1 MTDSRPEPYYNDLMT
16 HQDINDIVYDH
27 LLEHKDTLQRLMDVR
42 SCKNREEIM
51 ALGVTPD
58 QLTKLIGPATCF
70 DDYTSQIPALDDKT
84 YKIRLRDKELAKTLM
99 ITPKRWN
106 YVKQLLLKPPSPSPR
121 YIKR

>member
-1 MTDSRPEPYYNDLMT
+1 MTGGRPEPAYSHLMMNRDL
-16 HQDINDIVYDH
+16 NDIVCDH
-27 LLEHKDTLQRLMDVR
+27 LLEHKETLQRLMDVR

-58 QLTKLIGPATCF
+58 QLTKLIGPANYF
-70 DDYTSQIPALDDKT
+70 DDGTSQVPALDDRT

-121 YIKR
+121 DIKR

>member
-1 MTDSRPEPYYNDLMT
+1 MT
-16 HQDINDIVYDH
+16 HRDINDIVYDH

-70 DDYTSQIPALDDKT
+70 DDGTSQVPALDDRT
-84 YKIRLRDKELAKTLM
+84 YQIRLRDKELAKTLM
-99 ITPKRWN
+99 IT
-106 YVKQLLLKPPSPSPR
+106 
-121 YIKR
+121 